1 MRKAQMITLQTD
13 NGILITFDTS
23 VSCPQSF
30 GLEAGFK
37 DEDCKYE
44 NCDKCWE
51 KAIEQIEDISVL
63 IQLREEKH
71 K

>member
-1 MRKAQMITLQTD
+1 MRKAQMVTLQAN
-13 NGILITFDTS
+13 NGLLITFDTS

-51 KAIEQIEDISVL
+51 KAIEQIADISTRIYCKKEV
-63 IQLREEKH
+63 
-71 K
+71 